1 MNAPD
6 GAPETDGTGARQP
19 GPDRPTGGAAPAES
33 TARTGSATRTE
44 PAAAAEATARTEGAR
59 TESTARTTGSAAR
72 SDSADGGEATDPAGA
87 SVAVDRQAPSGA
99 TLAPASRRFPRFT
112 RGVARPEGGGR
123 AASGDAPAPARQ
135 WPMLAVLG
143 TAGIGLL
150 ITALDVFRVGT
161 LIIGLA
167 LVGGAVIRWMVPS
180 VGMLAVRSRFT
191 DMITYGGLGVL
202 IVLLALMAQ
211 PDPWLEIPFLDDA
224 LHFTVK

>member
-6 GAPETDGTGARQP
+6 EAPETEGTGARQSE
-19 GPDRPTGGAAPAES
+19 PDRPTDGAAPAEPTTRAGS
-33 TARTGSATRTE
+33 ATRTASATRTE
-44 PAAAAEATARTEGAR
+44 PAAAAESTARTEGAR
-59 TESTARTTGSAAR
+59 TEGGAR
-72 SDSADGGEATDPAGA
+72 SESEDGGKGTDLAGA
-87 SVAVDRQAPSGA
+87 SVAVDREAPSGA

-150 ITALDVFRVGT
+150 ITALDFFRVGT

-211 PDPWLEIPFLDDA
+211 PDPLLEIPFLDDA

>member
-6 GAPETDGTGARQP
+6 EAPETEGTGARQSE
-19 GPDRPTGGAAPAES
+19 PDRPTDGAAPAEP
-33 TARTGSATRTE
+33 TTRAGSATRTE
-44 PAAAAEATARTEGAR
+44 PAAAAESTARTEGAR
-59 TESTARTTGSAAR
+59 TEGGAR
-72 SDSADGGEATDPAGA
+72 SESADGGKGTDLAGA
-87 SVAVDRQAPSGA
+87 SVAVDREAPSGA

-150 ITALDVFRVGT
+150 ITALDFFRVGT

-211 PDPWLEIPFLDDA
+211 PDPLLEIPFLDDA